1 MLVQMMQALAMLVGS
16 VLAGTIVLSAL
27 TATASPHLARFA
39 RFDLRASLI
48 GTILG
53 GAAFYALAI
62 VTSEPVT
69 AGAIVVTALGIGVAT
84 ERAYW
89 LAHNSSGGG
98 TPPLPPMP
106 YDR

>member
-16 VLAGTIVLSAL
+16 V
-27 TATASPHLARFA
+27 
-39 RFDLRASLI
+39 
-48 GTILG
+48 
-53 GAAFYALAI
+53 
-62 VTSEPVT
+62 
-69 AGAIVVTALGIGVAT
+69 LGIGVAT

-98 TPPLPPMP
+98 TPPLPHMP